1 VTCPGPA
8 AGSNDSDHI
17 LVPRHELEHEHRLL
31 LARLHRVRA
40 LLGYPPLIT
49 GKQQRKAEQAQR

>member
-1 VTCPGPA
+1 VTCPLA
-8 AGSNDSDHI
+8 APKPRDEDHI

-40 LLGYPPLIT
+40 LLGYAPLMT
-49 GKQQRKAEQAQR
+49 GKQQRKAAQER